1 MRSGLIVVFLL
12 GLATPV
18 LAQGN
23 LAPAQDTPAPVQS
36 TPAPVQGTPA
46 PVQGT
51 PVPVQGT
58 PAPVQGTP
66 TIVQG
71 SPAPVQGISA
81 PGEIVIDPYA
91 HSDHGESMRLAL
103 PPAGPGRETFLQD
116 MVRFNPRTNEA
127 FIGTRPLGAQE
138 FYNTVGRPDLAVR
151 SAERTRQRTWLI
163 VGSVVTFA
171 AGVASGVVVLGN
183 AQSLGD
189 GKCFAAPQP
198 QVYNDCVDRNHQTTT
213 IGTVLIASGVLIGGG
228 LFTWAM
234 TIPEMVTTPEESAKL
249 ALEHDRALAKK
260 YGAPEARLDVLP
272 AIGPGF
278 AGLTARLTF

>member
-1 MRSGLIVVFLL
+1 
-12 GLATPV
+12 
-18 LAQGN
+18 
-23 LAPAQDTPAPVQS
+23 
-36 TPAPVQGTPA
+36 
-46 PVQGT
+46 
-51 PVPVQGT
+51 
-58 PAPVQGTP
+58 
-66 TIVQG
+66 
-71 SPAPVQGISA
+71 
-81 PGEIVIDPYA
+81 
-91 HSDHGESMRLAL
+91 MRLAL
-103 PPAGPGRETFLQD
+103 PPAGAARETFLQD
-116 MVRFNPRTNEA
+116 MVRFSPRTNEA

-138 FYNTVGRPDLAVR
+138 FYNAVDRPDLAVR

-163 VGSVVTFA
+163 VGSVVTLA
-171 AGVASGVVVLGN
+171 AGVASGLVVLGN

-213 IGTVLIASGVLIGGG
+213 IGTALIASGVVLGGG

-234 TIPEMVTTPEESAKL
+234 TIPEMVTTPEESTKL

-272 AIGPGF
+272 AIGPRF

>member
-12 GLATPV
+12 GLSTPV
-18 LAQGN
+18 LAQGSQT
-23 LAPAQDTPAPVQS
+23 PAQGTQTLTQS
-36 TPAPVQGTPA
+36 TQPPAQSI
-46 PVQGT
+46 Q
-51 PVPVQGT
+51 
-58 PAPVQGTP
+58 
-66 TIVQG
+66 
-71 SPAPVQGISA
+71 SPAPSPQA
-81 PGEIVIDPYA
+81 PGEILLDPNA
-91 HSDHGESMRLAL
+91 HSDHGDSMRLAL
-103 PPAGPGRETFLQD
+103 PPAGPARETFVQD

-127 FIGTRPLGAQE
+127 FQGTRPLGAQE
-138 FYNTVGRPDLAVR
+138 FYNTVGRPDLAAR

-213 IGTVLIASGVLIGGG
+213 IGTVLIASGVIIGGG

>member
-1 MRSGLIVVFLL
+1 MRSSLIVVFLL
-12 GLATPV
+12 GLTSPV
-18 LAQGN
+18 LTQDSQT
-23 LAPAQDTPAPVQS
+23 PAQSTQTLTQS
-36 TPAPVQGTPA
+36 TQPSAQ
-46 PVQGT
+46 
-51 PVPVQGT
+51 
-58 PAPVQGTP
+58 
-66 TIVQG
+66 
-71 SPAPVQGISA
+71 SPAPGPQE
-81 PGEIVIDPYA
+81 PGEILLDPNA
-91 HSDHGESMRLAL
+91 HSDHGESMRLPL
-103 PPAGPGRETFLQD
+103 PPAGPARETFLQD

-138 FYNTVGRPDLAVR
+138 FYNAVGRPDLAVR

-163 VGSVVTFA
+163 VSSVVTLA
-171 AGVASGVVVLGN
+171 AGVVSGVIVLGN

-198 QVYNDCVDRNHQTTT
+198 QVYNECVDRNHQTTT
-213 IGTVLIASGVLIGGG
+213 IGTALIASGVVLGGG

-249 ALEHDRALAKK
+249 ALEHDRALSKK